1 MALVDMFLKLDGV
14 EGESKDASG
23 KGGWIQISGFRI
35 GALSPRDSFTNQ
47 ATGAVKMSHLTIRA
61 RVDKSTPKLFTKI
74 KMNEKIPTATLSCR
88 KAGKEQFE
96 YFVITLNEALVV
108 RVQAGSLEAMGGDV
122 VPECEFDL
130 AYGKLEMKSMEQTS
144 MGPTSGPVVFSFN
157 LMANA

>member
-47 ATGAVKMSHLTIRA
+47 AKGAVQMSHLTIRA
-61 RVDKSTPKLFTKI
+61 KVDKSTPKLFTKI
-74 KMNEKIPTATLSCR
+74 KTNEKIPTAILSCR

-96 YFVITLNEALVV
+96 YFSITLSEALVV

-144 MGPTSGPVVFSFN
+144 MGPTSGAVVFNFN
-157 LMANA
+157 LMSNA